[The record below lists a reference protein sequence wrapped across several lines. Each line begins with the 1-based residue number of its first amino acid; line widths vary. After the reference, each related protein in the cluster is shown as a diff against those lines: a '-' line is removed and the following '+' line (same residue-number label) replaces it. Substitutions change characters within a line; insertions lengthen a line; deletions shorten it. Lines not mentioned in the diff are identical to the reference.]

1 MLDVSARQILTAAI
15 LTIIGGA
22 ATLAALALIGPDWQA
37 YPQATC
43 TATHCF
49 CELPRVGALVV
60 QPANSWSSMGFV
72 LVGFLIMAVARD
84 RHRQSAMPAV
94 AALAFGVTAI
104 LVGLGSLLLHATLTL
119 WGQFFDVM
127 GMYLIG
133 AFMLVSAIARWQR
146 LADRPAITL
155 YLLLCAG
162 LIGVLIALPE
172 VRRWLF
178 AVVLLAAIIVELGF
192 ARRQRPGVVLG
203 YYVTGMVVQAVGFG
217 IWILD
222 QTGTLCSP
230 QSLIQGHAAW
240 HLLGAVALGMSFLYY
255 RSERRA

>member
-1 MLDVSARQILTAAI
+1 MPEVSVRHMLTAAM
-15 LTIIGGA
+15 LTIIAGA
-22 ATLAALALIGPDWQA
+22 VVLAALALLGPDWQA

-60 QPANSWSSMGFV
+60 QPANSWSSMGFA
-72 LVGFLIMAVARD
+72 LVGFLIIAMARD
-84 RHRQSAMPAV
+84 RRWQSAMPGV
-94 AALAFGVTAI
+94 AAQAFGVTAI

-133 AFMLVSAIARWQR
+133 TFMLVSAIARWQR

-162 LIGVLIALPE
+162 LISVLVALPE

-203 YYVTGMVVQAVGFG
+203 YYVMGMIVQAAGFG
-217 IWILD
+217 L
-222 QTGTLCSP
+222 
-230 QSLIQGHAAW
+230 
-240 HLLGAVALGMSFLYY
+240 
-255 RSERRA
+255 